1 MYMWIQKIVK
11 ATDIPMDG
19 NVYYFPKADG
29 SVIYGKQWLPN
40 GTTKILSFK
49 AVCEEDVESP
59 ASDLE
64 SLKTAIT
71 NELTDVFMDR
81 ASAFYLQEIDLSRAC
96 HGMVLCTL
104 NRSFPCRFYEA
115 CVIKKTVFFILS
127 TPYSTMCE
135 KECTKK
141 YLNCNIKHTLVKNS
155 CAEGSISVIFSIHS
169 RECVPVLFVRQACS
183 LYGLEY
189 K

>member
-1 MYMWIQKIVK
+1 MLRDEK

-19 NVYYFPKADG
+19 NVYYFTKADG
-29 SVIYGKQWLPN
+29 SVVYGKQWLPN

-49 AVCEEDVESP
+49 AVSEEGVESP
-59 ASDLE
+59 ASELE

-81 ASAFYLQEIDLSRAC
+81 VSAFYLQEQDLSRAC

-104 NRSFPCRFYEA
+104 DRSCPCRFYEA

-127 TPYSTMCE
+127 T
-135 KECTKK
+135 
-141 YLNCNIKHTLVKNS
+141 
-155 CAEGSISVIFSIHS
+155 F
-169 RECVPVLFVRQACS
+169 F
-183 LYGLEY
+183 
-189 K
+189 